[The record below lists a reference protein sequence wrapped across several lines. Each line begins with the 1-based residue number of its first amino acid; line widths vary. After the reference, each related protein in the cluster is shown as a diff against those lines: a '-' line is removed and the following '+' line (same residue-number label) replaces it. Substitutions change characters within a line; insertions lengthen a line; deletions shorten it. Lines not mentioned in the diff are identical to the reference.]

1 MYSKSR
7 ITQTAA
13 TIAAIM
19 GIEVPHSAEEAND
32 IIVKKALAALP
43 EGVSAYDRVLM
54 YNPDAV
60 ALWLY
65 QKYTDLFTPALM
77 RTNLQLPLTSVMPS
91 VTLVCFASMY
101 TGAVPG
107 IHGIKKYEKPVLK
120 TDTLF
125 DAIIRA
131 GKKCAI
137 VSDTKASMSKI
148 FLERDMDYFTYDN
161 VDHITAK
168 AIQLI
173 REDKYDLIAVYHG
186 NYDAAMHKNAPEHE
200 LSLAALQKNSNDFAA
215 LVDEVSTAWA
225 GHNIFY
231 GLCPDHGCHEIDGGA
246 GSHGLDMDDDMNIIH
261 MYGWQ

>member
-54 YNPDAV
+54 YNPDA
-60 ALWLY
+60 
-65 QKYTDLFTPALM
+65 
-77 RTNLQLPLTSVMPS
+77 
-91 VTLVCFASMY
+91 
-101 TGAVPG
+101 
-107 IHGIKKYEKPVLK
+107 
-120 TDTLF
+120 
-125 DAIIRA
+125 
-131 GKKCAI
+131 
-137 VSDTKASMSKI
+137 
-148 FLERDMDYFTYDN
+148 
-161 VDHITAK
+161 
-168 AIQLI
+168 
-173 REDKYDLIAVYHG
+173 
-186 NYDAAMHKNAPEHE
+186 AMHKNAPEHE

-215 LVDEVSTAWA
+215 RVDEVSTAWA

-231 GLCPDHGCHEIDGGA
+231 GFCPDHGCHEIDGGA
-246 GSHGLDMDDDMNIIH
+246 GSHGLDMDEDMNIIH